1 MKKVDEVDKQRKEGK
16 GLFGI
21 VDILV
26 KIILLIMISLLS
38 RFRIYTPPPP
48 TPTLP
53 LEISIDDQFTI
64 EDIIA
69 FEFIP
74 LNININVGDNFYIDD
89 SISYTFIGNEISI
102 NVNDV
107 FYLDDTPSMSLQY
120 IPINISVTD
129 SFTIEDNTS
138 MQFGTNVVNVSAE
151 DIFNLDD
158 TPSMSFQYVPINI
171 SVEDFFDLEDSVS
184 TSFQY
189 VPINIS
195 AEDPFYLDD
204 TPSIS
209 LQQIDWLVG
218 WNYRKSHVINPSSG
232 AGTNY
237 QVKITV
243 HYGSGTDSGAD
254 VYLGGKC
261 KTDFGDIRFTRS
273 DKITLIDYWMEDK
286 VDGDYATFW
295 VEVPDDLSSNSATI
309 YIYYGNSSATTTSNG
324 DNTFLFFDDFSGTD
338 INTDKW
344 TVIGSNYITWSIDNG
359 AVRSTV
365 VSPPPEWGIA
375 ILKSNYSP
383 TYNQLIHAKVKVGSG
398 TNIAILY
405 RWADSNNFITGYL
418 QSPNKLYMSE
428 KYGGTWYEN
437 YVTFTWSAGNWYDL
451 EVMEVSANSFVARV
465 GTTTVSKSVH
475 SISGYFALQ
484 GPFVSGGYGWFDN
497 VYVRKYVS
505 PEPSHGSWGSEE
517 SR

>member
-1 MKKVDEVDKQRKEGK
+1 MVQDMKKVEEVDKQKKEGK

-26 KIILLIMISLLS
+26 KIILLIMISLLN

-48 TPTLP
+48 TPTPP
-53 LEISIDDQFTI
+53 LEISVDDQFTI
-64 EDIIA
+64 EDITA

-89 SISYTFIGNEISI
+89 SISYTFVGNEISI
-102 NVNDV
+102 NVTDV

-129 SFTIEDNTS
+129 SFTVEDNIS
-138 MQFGTNVVNVSAE
+138 MQFGTNVVNVSVE
-151 DIFNLDD
+151 DAFYLDD
-158 TPSMSFQYVPINI
+158 TPSMSFQYVPINV
-171 SVEDFFDLEDSVS
+171 SVEDFFG
-184 TSFQY
+184 
-189 VPINIS
+189 
-195 AEDPFYLDD
+195 LDD

-209 LQQIDWLVG
+209 LQQTDWLVG
-218 WNYRKSHVINPSSG
+218 WSYRKSHVINPSSG

-243 HYGSGTDSGAD
+243 HYGSGTDSGSD

-273 DKITLIDYWMEDK
+273 DKVTLIDYWMEDK

-324 DNTFLFFDDFSGTD
+324 DNTFLFFDDFSGTSID
-338 INTDKW
+338 TNKW
-344 TVIGSNYITWSIDNG
+344 TVVGGSYITWEIDNG
-359 AVRSTV
+359 ALKSTV
-365 VSPPPEWGIA
+365 VSPPPGWGSA
-375 ILKSNYSP
+375 VLKSNYSP
-383 TYNQLIHAKVKVGSG
+383 TSNQLIHAKVKVGSG

-405 RWADSNNFITGYL
+405 RWVDSNNFITGYL
-418 QSPNKLYMSE
+418 QSVNELYMSE
-428 KYGGTWYEN
+428 KYSGTWYED
-437 YVTFTWSAGNWYDL
+437 YVTLAWSVGNWYDL
-451 EVMEVSANSFVARV
+451 EVMEASPNNFVARV
-465 GTTTVSKSVH
+465 GTTTVSKSVN

-484 GPFVSGGYGWFDN
+484 GPFGSGEYGWFDN

>member
-48 TPTLP
+48 TPTPLPP
-53 LEISIDDQFTI
+53 LEISVDDQFTI
-64 EDIIA
+64 EDITA

-89 SISYTFIGNEISI
+89 SISYTFVGNEISI
-102 NVNDV
+102 NVTDV
-107 FYLDDTPSMSLQY
+107 FYLDDTPSTSLQY
-120 IPINISVTD
+120 IPVNISVTD

-138 MQFGTNVVNVSAE
+138 MQLGTNVVNV
-151 DIFNLDD
+151 
-158 TPSMSFQYVPINI
+158 

-195 AEDPFYLDD
+195 VQDAFYLDD

-209 LQQIDWLVG
+209 LQTNWLVG
-218 WNYRKSHVINPSSG
+218 WSYRKSHVINPSSG

-261 KTDFGDIRFTRS
+261 RTDFGDIRFTCS
-273 DKITLIDYWMEDK
+273 DKVTLIDYWMENK

-295 VEVPDDLSSNSATI
+295 VEVPDNLDSNSATI
-309 YIYYGNSSATTTSNG
+309 YVYYGNSSATTTSNG
-324 DNTFLFFDDFSGTD
+324 NNTFILFDDFIGSSIDTTKWSVTSGSVSVSNGYLTMTGSSVYNTVISKATIDNSANFEIAVKGYVSASNNGWRIYALFQDTSNEYEYQLRDYYYSNFSGLVKLRVVSGGTGTD
-338 INTDKW
+338 IT
-344 TVIGSNYITWSIDNG
+344 T
-359 AVRSTV
+359 
-365 VSPPPEWGIA
+365 GI
-375 ILKSNYSP
+375 SP
-383 TYNQLIHAKVKVGSG
+383 TRDTATHTWKIQKYGSSWTLYWDSITVSG
-398 TNIAILY
+398 TNTPPTGTRYLTGFMTEI
-405 RWADSNNFITGYL
+405 NF
-418 QSPNKLYMSE
+418 
-428 KYGGTWYEN
+428 
-437 YVTFTWSAGNWYDL
+437 A
-451 EVMEVSANSFVARV
+451 
-465 GTTTVSKSVH
+465 GTTY
-475 SISGYFALQ
+475 I
-484 GPFVSGGYGWFDN
+484 DRI
-497 VYVRKYVS
+497 YVRKFTS